1 MPEFAAVVLAGGRGE
16 RLGGADKPG
25 LLIGDR
31 SLLAAVVGAA
41 TAAGAQSVVV
51 VGPARPGLGPGQAQF
66 TSERPPGSG
75 PVPALRAG
83 LHLVTEAWLL
93 LLAADLPFLRSEH
106 LCALLD
112 AAASAGSAVLA
123 DDTGAAQWLAS
134 AWRTADLRGA
144 VAGYLGDSLRGVLA
158 PLHPVQVTLPADGGP
173 PPWLDC
179 DTPSDL
185 AAARRWARNAHQTGG
200 DR

>member
-1 MPEFAAVVLAGGRGE
+1 MPESGAVGAVVLAGGRGE

-25 LLIGDR
+25 LVIGGR
-31 SLLAAVVGAA
+31 SVLGTVAAAA
-41 TAAGAQSVVV
+41 TAVGARSVVV
-51 VGPARPGLGPGQAQF
+51 VGPARPGLGLAVRF

-75 PVPALRAG
+75 PVLALRAG
-83 LHLVTEAWLL
+83 LRLVTEPWLL

-112 AAASAGSAVLA
+112 AGASAGSAVLA

-134 AWRTADLRGA
+134 VWRTADLRAA
-144 VAGYLGDSLRGVLA
+144 VAGYRGDSLRGVLA
-158 PLHPVQVTLPADGGP
+158 PLRPVQVTLSAAGGP

-185 AAARRWARNAHQTGG
+185 AMAQDWARREGVR
-200 DR
+200 